1 MNIKPNIN
9 TQALPSSKELITK
22 LPTKSLKLAAKY
34 LDMYEDDKHFAKV
47 RFAQDAAVN
56 WAPKI
61 FFVRSLADFAETTFL
76 EFSENFLVYFGGA
89 FLSKNIFEKIFLKNM
104 SKEAKKDISEP
115 IEELL
120 KNKNSTTTKK
130 LLPIKAAL
138 ALCGLA
144 IPIAEYSLSY
154 VKNLFTLKLFKQ
166 ADFNNIANLNKEKK
180 EDFIQQQK
188 VKKSAIKH
196 IKIAGGLFAGFLG
209 FASFIATKGKSKKI
223 SPEFSKF
230 LQAFSEFILAPGN
243 KIFKNNTKY
252 AAEVNRYFGLS
263 NPRGQLLTCVT
274 AAAFGY
280 TGAAKDRG
288 RQNFLEVAFRL
299 PLVLFYV
306 VTGSELVEKG
316 YKAYLRKK
324 GLCKEILQEEEKNLE
339 KKMPKII
346 ELPKIA
352 EELAAKNNSST
363 ESEFENLLKQKFK
376 IAGVPLLSSLIFMGF
391 FIAGYSKF
399 FTQYRYN
406 KEHKNEISK

>member
-1 MNIKPNIN
+1 MNIKPNMN
-9 TQALPSSKELITK
+9 TKIPPSSKELIRK
-22 LPTKSLKLAAKY
+22 LPTKSLRLAAEY

-47 RFAQDAAVN
+47 RFTQDAVVN
-56 WAPKI
+56 WVPKI
-61 FFVRSLADFAETTFL
+61 FFVRSLADFSETTFL

-89 FLSKNIFEKIFLKNM
+89 ILSKNIFEKIFLKNM
-104 SKEAKKDISEP
+104 SKEVKKKISEP
-115 IEELL
+115 VAELL
-120 KNKNSTTTKK
+120 KNKNSATTKK
-130 LLPIKAAL
+130 LLPVKAAL
-138 ALCGLA
+138 AVCGLA

-154 VKNLFTLKLFKQ
+154 IKNLLTLKLFKQ

-180 EDFIQQQK
+180 EDFKQQQK

-196 IKIAGGLFAGFLG
+196 IKLAGGLFAGCLG
-209 FASFIATKGKSKKI
+209 LATLLATKGKNKKI
-223 SPEFSKF
+223 
-230 LQAFSEFILAPGN
+230 LQSFSEFILAPGN
-243 KIFKNNTKY
+243 KIFKNNTNY
-252 AAEVNRYFGLS
+252 ATEVNKYFGLS

-324 GLCKEILQEEEKNLE
+324 GACKEMLEAEEKNIE
-339 KKMPKII
+339 KKMPKMS
-346 ELPKIA
+346 ELPEIA
-352 EELAAKNNSST
+352 RKLALKNNSPID
-363 ESEFENLLKQKFK
+363 SEFKNLLKQKIK
-376 IAGVPLLSSLIFMGF
+376 IAGIPLLSSLIFMGF
-391 FIAGYSKF
+391 FVAGYSRF

-406 KEHKNEISK
+406 KENKIENKNK